1 MQQFEINTFDELC
14 NQIQNIQKK
23 KILLC
28 NI

>member
-14 NQIQNIQKK
+14 NQIQKIQKK
-23 KILLC
+23 MILLC